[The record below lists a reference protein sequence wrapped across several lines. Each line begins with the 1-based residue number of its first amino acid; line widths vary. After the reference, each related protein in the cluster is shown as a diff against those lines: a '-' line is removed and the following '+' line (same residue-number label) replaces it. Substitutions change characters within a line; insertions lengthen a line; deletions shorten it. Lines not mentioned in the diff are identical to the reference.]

1 MVIEVE
7 MKFAVCDEAGLL
19 QRLTKW
25 EVSLGQSEWQVDT
38 YFFHPARDFSNTD
51 EALRIRRT
59 ESRVEVAYKG
69 PRLDE
74 RTKTRQEIEV
84 SLKDGETAAPRFA
97 QILHALGFCVAGEVI
112 KKRRVGELHVH
123 NRVVTVALDQVDG
136 LGSFLELES
145 IVCPSD
151 VADARATLEHLAREL
166 DLGVTERRSYLELLG
181 LHSPQR

>member
-7 MKFAVCDEAGLL
+7 MKFAVCDEAALL

-25 EVSLGQSEWQVDT
+25 EVVLGQSERQVDS
-38 YFFHPARDFSNTD
+38 YFFHPVRDFSSTD

-59 ESRVEVAYKG
+59 GSRVEVAYKG

-84 SLKDGETAAPRFA
+84 SLEDGETAAPRFA
-97 QILHALGFCVAGEVI
+97 QILHALGFCVAGEVT
-112 KKRRVGELHVH
+112 KKRRVGELHVR

-136 LGSFLELES
+136 LGNFLELES

-166 DLGVTERRSYLELLG
+166 ELGVTERRSYLELLG
-181 LHSPQR
+181 LHSAQR